1 MVRAKNPILQATE
14 TRLPIRADYP
24 TETEIITQPY
34 FTHEE
39 ASEDE
44 FYREELPDDA
54 ELDEEEVDDD
64 ERGRR
69 DSLMTTSTTGSSH
82 WAKKDKR
89 VFKSLRHFSYNL
101 LNHAIE
107 TLKWEEEQIVDL
119 IQLLQLELKFDEER
133 LFKLL
138 ERSEICSPSILAS
151 LSDKGVMRFTTVNL
165 ISALLKY
172 SKSMDKFVH
181 VMGQAL
187 EYDLFDL
194 YSPVKDNDDSDE
206 DDDDNED
213 GRQQQTQSSLELVS
227 ITSQP
232 FFLPF

>member
-1 MVRAKNPILQATE
+1 
-14 TRLPIRADYP
+14 
-24 TETEIITQPY
+24 
-34 FTHEE
+34 
-39 ASEDE
+39 
-44 FYREELPDDA
+44 
-54 ELDEEEVDDD
+54 
-64 ERGRR
+64 
-69 DSLMTTSTTGSSH
+69 
-82 WAKKDKR
+82 
-89 VFKSLRHFSYNL
+89 
-101 LNHAIE
+101 
-107 TLKWEEEQIVDL
+107 
-119 IQLLQLELKFDEER
+119 
-133 LFKLL
+133 
-138 ERSEICSPSILAS
+138 
-151 LSDKGVMRFTTVNL
+151 MRFTTVNL